1 VTKIPRRTI
10 AEAVAS
16 HLYFTDIQKDA
27 DYIRDREQ
35 YIRSVAS
42 YLLETRRTGELDSLL
57 RDISAD
63 WARVGQVEVLARS
76 VHPLDDAARQDII
89 ARVKPLYPKADKIT
103 VTGILDPEVV
113 GGVRLSVADQQLDLS
128 VEAKLNKFKQLVRA
142 GKE

>member
-1 VTKIPRRTI
+1 MTKIPRRTI